1 MLSHIAEASSSLD
14 VGTLFV
20 IASCVTSLLGVFL
33 LFAYLQDRIAALAL
47 WGAAYLVGSSSGAIW
62 RLGDAIS
69 PPLPSSTAD
78 VLLFIAVGMIWS
90 AARLFHARPISW
102 SGMFLG
108 AGVWFCA
115 CTSPG
120 FTESATSRVVLS
132 SLIVAV
138 YTFLAAAELWRERRK
153 PLIRRW
159 PAIFVPMLHGAI
171 FLFPMAL
178 ATLSFDLG
186 GADSLAS
193 GWVAMFA
200 VEVVLYVVGAA
211 FIVLMLAKDR
221 AVRRYKTD
229 ATTDSLTSLL
239 NRRGFF
245 EAAGAIMA
253 TNKGVLAPVSVLAF
267 DLDHFKSIN
276 DTYGHNMGDAILQLF
291 ANVACRT
298 MRGGDVIGRIGGEE
312 FVAIL
317 SGTLAEAA
325 VAAERVRSAFA
336 AATLDPDGHQI
347 PATVS
352 IGAACGS
359 PDAAIELLISRADAA
374 LYRAK
379 ANGRNRV
386 ELADEAVAARP
397 SPASAARL
405 QTARRRLAQPH
416 VGHPVPILVRHR
428 G

>member
-1 MLSHIAEASSSLD
+1 
-14 VGTLFV
+14 
-20 IASCVTSLLGVFL
+20 VF
-33 LFAYLQDRIAALAL
+33 
-47 WGAAYLVGSSSGAIW
+47 
-62 RLGDAIS
+62 
-69 PPLPSSTAD
+69 
-78 VLLFIAVGMIWS
+78 
-90 AARLFHARPISW
+90 
-102 SGMFLG
+102 
-108 AGVWFCA
+108 
-115 CTSPG
+115 
-120 FTESATSRVVLS
+120 LS

-138 YTFLAAAELWRERRK
+138 YTFLTAAELWRERRK

-178 ATLSFDLG
+178 ASLSLDRG
-186 GADSLAS
+186 GESGLAS

-221 AVRRYKTD
+221 AVHHYKTA
-229 ATTDSLTSLL
+229 ATTDPLTSLL

-245 EAAGAIMA
+245 EAAAGMMAANRGAM
-253 TNKGVLAPVSVLAF
+253 APVSVLAF

-291 ANVACRT
+291 ASVARKT
-298 MRGGDVIGRIGGEE
+298 MRGGDVLGRIGGEE

-317 SGTLAEAA
+317 SGTLSEAA
-325 VAAERVRSAFA
+325 VAAERVRAAFA
-336 AATLDPDGHQI
+336 AATHDPDGHQI

-352 IGAACGS
+352 IGVACGS
-359 PDAAIELLISRADAA
+359 PDAAIENLISRADSV

-386 ELADEAVAARP
+386 ELADEAVGARP
-397 SPASAARL
+397 APAPTPGTRP
-405 QTARRRLAQPH
+405 QTARRRLAHPH
-416 VGHPVPILVRHR
+416 MGRPVPILVRHR